1 MGTLS
6 DVLTAFAASASDPIV
21 LMLAGGGFVIGVL
34 SVIFGGGMFFSVPL
48 MRVLFPGITFGAI
61 VGNVKVGSL
70 FRSIGSTFSTRHE
83 IEYRRNIEVIV
94 IAFAGTI
101 LGAFLISHLD
111 QRWLLPA
118 AFLAILVV
126 EFAPR
131 LSRLIT
137 ARTFRV
143 ASFITGL
150 YAGTFSAGL
159 GIVLV
164 ALLRLKHPED
174 TSIAFVKV
182 QARFVEFILAVAA
195 VMTHWVA
202 GNLIAAIWV
211 PWAIGS
217 IIGGV
222 VGGMILRHMM
232 QWSGAVQKGILRASY
247 LVNVLTSWGSV

>member
-6 DVLTAFAASASDPIV
+6 DVLSAIAASASDPVV
-21 LMLAGGGFVIGVL
+21 LMLVGGGFIIGVL

-48 MRVLFPGITFGAI
+48 MQVLFPGITFGAI

-70 FRSIGSTFSTRHE
+70 FRSIGSTFSTRHD

-118 AFLAILVV
+118 VFLAILVV

-137 ARTFRV
+137 ERTFRI
-143 ASFITGL
+143 ASFVTGL

-174 TSIAFVKV
+174 TSIAYVKV
-182 QARFVEFILAVAA
+182 QARFVEFVLAIAA
-195 VMTHWVA
+195 VGTHWAA
-202 GNLIAAIWV
+202 GNLIAAIWL
-211 PWAIGS
+211 PWALGS
-217 IIGGV
+217 VAGGV
-222 VGGMILRHMM
+222 VGGIILRHMM
-232 QWSGAVQKGILRASY
+232 KWSGAVQKGILRASY
-247 LVNVLTSWGSV
+247 IVNVVTSWGSV